1 MIIIPGIIARHHYW
15 HIAHCNAS
23 QWTHQK
29 PRGKPCPWSEPS
41 FDGVMTHD
49 TDTMSHEEHI
59 NNANYNI
66 TPFQGDGQTGCLS
79 TVWCSSTF
87 NTENRR
93 DILTFGMSCCQLL
106 FLIHL
111 SSYSSYLLTP
121 SSYVKSLTRKYSNIN
136 FRS

>member
-49 TDTMSHEEHI
+49 TDTMSPHYQRQLQHGTLTKVTDKQAVYLLSGVAAPLIQKTEEI
-59 NNANYNI
+59 FLPLGCLVTLSNS
-66 TPFQGDGQTGCLS
+66 PFQ
-79 TVWCSSTF
+79 
-87 NTENRR
+87 
-93 DILTFGMSCCQLL
+93 LL
-106 FLIHL
+106 
-111 SSYSSYLLTP
+111 
-121 SSYVKSLTRKYSNIN
+121 
-136 FRS
+136 